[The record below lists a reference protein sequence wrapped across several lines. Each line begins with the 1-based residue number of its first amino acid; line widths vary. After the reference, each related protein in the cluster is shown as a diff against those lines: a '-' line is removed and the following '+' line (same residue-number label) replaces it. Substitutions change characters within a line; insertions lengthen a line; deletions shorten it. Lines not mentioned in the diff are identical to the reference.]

1 MASVTERAGPG
12 LRLPSVPLA
21 FFGVLLLGPVLLGI
35 SRLLPE
41 EGGGLWL
48 RLAAASACVLFLPGA
63 LLLRAF
69 DWPRRLG
76 QVIAG
81 SLAWS
86 LVAVA
91 VAFALTF
98 AASGSLSLTIVVLGV
113 VAAGGALAALR
124 AAPARLDRRDLYPA
138 AAVAVGGLALCGVV
152 WWASTVVGGDALFH
166 LARVR
171 KLDEVPVLYSVHV
184 VNEFRDGSLH
194 PQYAFPLWDGVLALV
209 GRLAGVD
216 PSLAVLHLSAVL
228 TPVALLMA
236 YAAGAA
242 LFVSWAGGVAASIA
256 AATLVGFQHDGI
268 GAFETTALPASAA
281 GLLIVPALLALVF
294 GYVRGGPRSR
304 IATIAA
310 AAFGL
315 AAVYPTFALFVA
327 LPLAGFL
334 LGRFALARSDLDDR
348 RRIAWCLAAVLVP
361 LVLFF
366 AWLWPIVL
374 DTASFIPSAA
384 ERARDLAEAGGS
396 ITDRGGWLSFS
407 PGAIAAGGAATVAA
421 LLCIPAA
428 ALAGRH
434 RWAAYVLGGSLVVLA
449 VLLVPPFFTA
459 VAELTS
465 PAQAG
470 LLVLFLPL
478 AFALVGAAT
487 VAARLR
493 LVGCGGAAA
502 LGLGTALA
510 FSSGT
515 TGQAWVTW
523 IAVAGAVA
531 GLVAAR
537 FVGREAPDPGRFA
550 VAVMVAFAIPIA
562 VMGFRGTAQDPPD
575 RFALTPGLV
584 EALNSEVPMRS
595 TVFSYPETALRIG
608 ASAPLY
614 VNALPPARS
623 ANTEANIPYDRRD
636 EAHSFFENEDLT
648 YLDKARLL
656 SDHGAS
662 WLVLDKTRPIPGYV
676 EYLPAAVYEDERYA
690 LIPLRR

>member
-152 WWASTVVGGDALFH
+152 WWASTVVDGDALFH

-304 IATIAA
+304 HRDDRGRRVRAGRCLSDVRALRRAA
-310 AAFGL
+310 ARRLPARPVRAGSLGSRRPASDRLVPRGRARSSRPVLRLAVAYRARHGL
-315 AAVYPTFALFVA
+315 IHSVGGRASTRSRRGRRVDHRSRRLAELLTGRDRSGRGGHHSRAALHPRCGARWSA
-327 LPLAGFL
+327 P
-334 LGRFALARSDLDDR
+334 LGRLRA
-348 RRIAWCLAAVLVP
+348 RRIARRARGTARAAVLHRRRGTDLSGSGRAPRALPAPRV
-361 LVLFF
+361 
-366 AWLWPIVL
+366 
-374 DTASFIPSAA
+374 
-384 ERARDLAEAGGS
+384 RARR
-396 ITDRGGWLSFS
+396 RGDG
-407 PGAIAAGGAATVAA
+407 GGAAPPRGLRRGGGARTGHGARVLERDDRASVGD
-421 LLCIPAA
+421 LDRRCRS
-428 ALAGRH
+428 GR
-434 RWAAYVLGGSLVVLA
+434 RPRCRRAS
-449 VLLVPPFFTA
+449 
-459 VAELTS
+459 S
-465 PAQAG
+465 
-470 LLVLFLPL
+470 
-478 AFALVGAAT
+478 
-487 VAARLR
+487 AAR
-493 LVGCGGAAA
+493 
-502 LGLGTALA
+502 
-510 FSSGT
+510 
-515 TGQAWVTW
+515 
-523 IAVAGAVA
+523 
-531 GLVAAR
+531 
-537 FVGREAPDPGRFA
+537 
-550 VAVMVAFAIPIA
+550 
-562 VMGFRGTAQDPPD
+562 
-575 RFALTPGLV
+575 
-584 EALNSEVPMRS
+584 
-595 TVFSYPETALRIG
+595 
-608 ASAPLY
+608 
-614 VNALPPARS
+614 
-623 ANTEANIPYDRRD
+623 
-636 EAHSFFENEDLT
+636 
-648 YLDKARLL
+648 
-656 SDHGAS
+656 
-662 WLVLDKTRPIPGYV
+662 RPIRAASPWRSWWRSRFR
-676 EYLPAAVYEDERYA
+676 LP
-690 LIPLRR
+690 